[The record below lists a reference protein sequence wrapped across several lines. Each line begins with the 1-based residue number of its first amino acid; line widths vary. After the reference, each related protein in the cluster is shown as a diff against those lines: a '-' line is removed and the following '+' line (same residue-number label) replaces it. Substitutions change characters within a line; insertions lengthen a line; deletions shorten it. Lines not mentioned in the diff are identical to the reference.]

1 MPAASCCTKA
11 EYMSMTNRTT
21 EFDEPDAD
29 ADLDAGAVPALPPDA
44 VPAFES
50 PIVPSSTIAGRSLV
64 AVVAIMTFLA
74 SLTAGAVM
82 LVRAAA
88 SDWQSD
94 VAREVTIQVRP
105 ASNRDVEA
113 DVARA
118 AQIARNFP
126 GVAEVEPYSREE
138 SARLLEPWLGSGTTL
153 SDLPIPRIIAVRIAP
168 NASPDFAR
176 LRMLLAEVPTASLD
190 DHRSFVDRMRA
201 MAGAAVGGGLAI
213 LALMLAAT
221 VLSVTF
227 ATRAA
232 MVTNRPVIEVLHFV
246 GAKNSYIA
254 GHFQRHF
261 LLLGLK
267 GGLIG
272 GGSAVALFAL
282 GEFVNRRFFGTAAGD
297 QFGALF
303 GSFSIGVT
311 GYAMMLAQVVVIAAV
326 TAWSSRRAVNR
337 TIETIH

>member
-29 ADLDAGAVPALPPDA
+29 ADLDVGAMPALPADA

-105 ASNRDVEA
+105 APSRDIEA

-118 AQIARNFP
+118 AQIARSFP
-126 GVAEVEPYSREE
+126 GVAEVEAYSREE
-138 SARLLEPWLGSGTTL
+138 SVRLLEPWLGTGTTL

-168 NASPDFAR
+168 SAAPDFGR
-176 LRMLLAEVPTASLD
+176 LRMLLAEVPT
-190 DHRSFVDRMRA
+190 
-201 MAGAAVGGGLAI
+201 
-213 LALMLAAT
+213 
-221 VLSVTF
+221 
-227 ATRAA
+227 
-232 MVTNRPVIEVLHFV
+232 
-246 GAKNSYIA
+246 
-254 GHFQRHF
+254 
-261 LLLGLK
+261 
-267 GGLIG
+267 
-272 GGSAVALFAL
+272 
-282 GEFVNRRFFGTAAGD
+282 
-297 QFGALF
+297 
-303 GSFSIGVT
+303 
-311 GYAMMLAQVVVIAAV
+311 
-326 TAWSSRRAVNR
+326 
-337 TIETIH
+337 